1 MSKECVNG
9 CVRQECKPT
18 FRIPAEW
25 EEQSA
30 VWITWPCMPGWWA
43 NAREESLESFARL
56 AAVISRYETVKI
68 NCQAKS
74 PKACRGYSG
83 PEDAK
88 RRIEK
93 ALGNLSNIE
102 FYDIPTNDVWCRDSG
117 AIFALQRNSKLCAL
131 DFKYNSWGGK
141 LPPWD
146 LDDALASKMALAA
159 GAEIIN
165 CRKMVCEGGALEFD
179 GKGWLL
185 TTECVV
191 LNSNR
196 NSGFTK
202 AQAEE
207 YLMQSCGIDRIIWL
221 KDGLCGDDTD
231 GHIDNLAR
239 FTPCGKILAA
249 SCDQSNA
256 SYANLQRNLDI
267 LKNAACESG
276 KRYEIVELPVP
287 KEPVI
292 AKGYDGKDRILPASY
307 ANYLVVNNAVIM
319 PSYSQMSDKFAEEIL
334 RSSFPGRE
342 IVAIDCRIFLME
354 GGAVHCLT
362 QQEPAQ
368 INKLENFKE

>member
-56 AAVISRYETVKI
+56 AAIISRYETVKI
-68 NCQAKS
+68 NCPAKS

-141 LPPWD
+141 FPPWD

-165 CRKMVCEGGALEFD
+165 CRKNYF
-179 GKGWLL
+179 
-185 TTECVV
+185 
-191 LNSNR
+191 
-196 NSGFTK
+196 
-202 AQAEE
+202 
-207 YLMQSCGIDRIIWL
+207 L
-221 KDGLCGDDTD
+221 K
-231 GHIDNLAR
+231 R
-239 FTPCGKILAA
+239 RGKIVC
-249 SCDQSNA
+249 S
-256 SYANLQRNLDI
+256 
-267 LKNAACESG
+267 
-276 KRYEIVELPVP
+276 
-287 KEPVI
+287 
-292 AKGYDGKDRILPASY
+292 
-307 ANYLVVNNAVIM
+307 
-319 PSYSQMSDKFAEEIL
+319 
-334 RSSFPGRE
+334 
-342 IVAIDCRIFLME
+342 
-354 GGAVHCLT
+354 
-362 QQEPAQ
+362 
-368 INKLENFKE
+368 